1 MINWLKNSRRTAT
14 RGRFIPWQFDCD
26 PKVPF
31 VTVRGPDGFSLV
43 VQVEDFT
50 NLFRA
55 FMTNYGHLQW
65 PVTMAGFF
73 NPPIQVANAIE
84 LAFAEILVRMTPEG
98 YCQVNAQ
105 QSEERSLLDM
115 SFEVSLGTVCFFGGD
130 RILQEIADEAAKDA
144 WADNS
149 GAAWFCNHL
158 TQGAFVA
165 RIVAHLSA
173 GCPISQLFMAS
184 RRLTSPTRAFTKDR
198 SILALCCMAGLMLML
213 LAL

>member
-84 LAFAEILVRMTPEG
+84 FAFAEILVRMTPEG

-130 RILQEIADEAAKDA
+130 RILQKIADEAAKGVKQVPKILKEINKLPPLEGESNDLGFYDRE
-144 WADNS
+144 WQKFVVLLQYQMSQIS
-149 GAAWFCNHL
+149 GKM
-158 TQGAFVA
+158 Q
-165 RIVAHLSA
+165 
-173 GCPISQLFMAS
+173 
-184 RRLTSPTRAFTKDR
+184 
-198 SILALCCMAGLMLML
+198 
-213 LAL
+213 